1 MNPGGKPIPT
11 KGHPLMTQAQGPF
24 QHQAGS
30 YGPKIQAQPHR
41 LSFKQV
47 TVDPGNRSAHILTQ
61 TPGQPALG
69 L

>member
-1 MNPGGKPIPT
+1 
-11 KGHPLMTQAQGPF
+11 MTQAQGPF